1 MTKSFLRL
9 FKKSKIKF
17 INSHKY
23 NENDF
28 LRLDTSKVRNKT
40 SWHSMTSFEE
50 LILQTANWYKRVINN
65 EDPYFVTREYIKTI
79 LN

>member
-1 MTKSFLRL
+1 MKKSFLRL
-9 FKKSKIKF
+9 FKKSAKLI

-28 LRLDTSKVRNKT
+28 LRLDTVRNKT

-50 LILQTANWYKRVINN
+50 LIYKQQIGK
-65 EDPYFVTREYIKTI
+65 E
-79 LN
+79 L